1 MRIEDLE
8 IYNLSMN
15 LSDKIWELVCKWVY
29 FQKDTVGKQW
39 VRAAD
44 SIEAN
49 IAEGFGRFTP
59 KDSKNFYIIARGS
72 MQESKTWLTKAFRRN
87 LISENEYQE
96 LLNEWTKIYFKLNN
110 FIKTHS
116 KLLESK

>member
-1 MRIEDLE
+1 
-8 IYNLSMN
+8 
-15 LSDKIWELVCKWVY
+15 
-29 FQKDTVGKQW
+29 
-39 VRAAD
+39 
-44 SIEAN
+44 
-49 IAEGFGRFTP
+49 
-59 KDSKNFYIIARGS
+59 